1 METKNTALIIF
12 GASGDLAQRKLIP
25 ALQILHHKGVI
36 DNSNIIIGSGRTAF
50 SDEEFRSHFKNLPP
64 EFAANLHYHQYIPGL
79 KAKLASLGD
88 FKRLIFF
95 FSLPPAVYGET
106 AKALVEEGFGEESSI
121 IIEKPFG
128 TDYRSAVAL
137 NRELACYF
145 DESRIYRI
153 DHYLAK
159 EAVQNLLVF
168 RFANSIFEPLWNSR
182 YIEYIEI
189 NAFETLALENRAAYF
204 DTSGSMRDMVQNH
217 LMQLLCLTTMEPPIS
232 LDAEDIQYAK
242 LSILRTMKIEE
253 SYRFQ
258 YEGYTSEKGVHSES
272 NTDTYCEL
280 KASINNF
287 RWKGTPIYIRT
298 GKAVSRK
305 GSEIGVKF
313 RSLPRLLFNTNGG
326 IPANQIRFQIQ
337 PTESITLDLNS
348 KIPGSDKK
356 MKTTHMNFF
365 YHEAFDEPIPEA
377 YQKLLA
383 DVLMGDK
390 TLFVSAH
397 ETEASWKLLAPHLD
411 QGDVTLYKR
420 GKMPKSHFKVN
431 WIDFEKGTT
440 EATII

>member
-1 METKNTALIIF
+1 MDTKNTALVIF
-12 GASGDLAQRKLIP
+12 GASGDLSSRKLIP
-25 ALQILHHKGVI
+25 ALQILFLKGII
-36 DNSNIIIGSGRTAF
+36 DHTNPIIGSGRSGFT
-50 SDEEFRSHFKNLPP
+50 DQEFRSHFKDLNP
-64 EFAANLHYHQYIPGL
+64 EFSANLHYHQYIPGL
-79 KAKLASLGD
+79 RAKLASLGN
-88 FKRLIFF
+88 FNRLIFF
-95 FSLPPAVYGET
+95 FSLPPGVYAET
-106 AKALVEEGFGEESSI
+106 AKALVDEGFGEEASI

-128 TDYRSAVAL
+128 RDYKSAVAL
-137 NRELACYF
+137 NKELAQYF

-168 RFANSIFEPLWNSR
+168 RFANTLFEPLWNSR

-189 NAFETLALENRAAYF
+189 NAFETLALEGRAAYF

-232 LDAEDIQYAK
+232 LDAPDIQYAK
-242 LSILRTMKIEE
+242 LSVLRTMKVEE

-258 YEGYTSEKGVHSES
+258 YEGYTSEKGVKGDS

-280 KASINNF
+280 KATINNF

-298 GKAVSRK
+298 GKAVNRK
-305 GSEIGVKF
+305 GTEIGVKF
-313 RSLPRLLFNTNGG
+313 RSLPHLLFNESGI
-326 IPANQIRFQIQ
+326 IPANEIRFQIQ

-356 MKTTHMNFF
+356 MKSTHMNFF
-365 YHEAFDEPIPEA
+365 YHEAFEEPIPEA

-383 DVLMGDK
+383 DVLAGDQ
-390 TLFVSAH
+390 TLFVSAA

-411 QGDVTLYKR
+411 RGEVSLYKR
-420 GKMPKSHFKVN
+420 GKMPKSHFAVN
-431 WIDFEKGTT
+431 WIDFEKTL
-440 EATII
+440 ESHNI